1 MALSFS
7 RPVFAAPTTLFSL
20 LALAIA
26 PLVLATPAHAD
37 SISIDL
43 DATAVTLQRS
53 GDLYEHT
60 SSLHVHNS
68 NAYGF
73 TLSMNASQPNLV
85 NSKDS
90 SYKIDSVSGT
100 NQKLAADQWGYGMGK
115 NATTFSS
122 VSSASLADITSDNKG
137 SCTSADDCTF
147 YLTLGAN
154 IDPKRLPVGSYST
167 SLTYTATSKPA
178 PVQPSTPSSGGGSSS
193 GGTSYDYWWSV
204 CYDKYPGSDGLSTDK
219 RLYCKN
225 HYSDMSGYQPDW
237 NFICYKDYSSD
248 PDKKSY
254 CAAHDGNMSGYWG
267 SACYSMYHGDDAESR
282 DKVYYCSSHNGDMSG
297 YHPDWAV
304 ICQGRYINDSNKLS
318 YCKDHNGDMSGYLD
332 WLCGGLYSGNNDKI
346 SYCKDHNGDMS
357 GYREPEPEPE
367 PELDQGTMCSIEYPD
382 DSDKES
388 YCESHNG
395 DMSGYQEP
403 NWISIC
409 YARYPHDIHEQF
421 YCRDHH
427 GDVSGYKPDLI
438 CEDRYPYDR
447 YKQEYCK
454 SHGGDMSGY
463 PY

>member
-1 MALSFS
+1 MPHATKCRHKIAIPAPVALSFS

-26 PLVLATPAHAD
+26 PLVFATPAHAD

-43 DATAVTLQRS
+43 DAAAVTLQRS

-68 NAYGF
+68 NTYGF

-90 SYKIDSVSGT
+90 TYKIDSVSGT
-100 NQKLAADQWGYGMGK
+100 NKKLAANQWGYGIGK

-137 SCTSADDCTF
+137 SCTSVDDCTL

-154 IDPKRLPVGSYST
+154 VDPKRLPTGSYST

-193 GGTSYDYWWSV
+193 GGTSSGGSSYDYWWSV

-254 CAAHDGNMSGYWG
+254 CAAHDGDMSGFQPNWDKICRERYPGGDTDSLNKKSYCIDYKGDMSGYEPVW
-267 SACYSMYHGDDAESR
+267 
-282 DKVYYCSSHNGDMSG
+282 DKICRERYPGGGEEFEKWDYCRGRNGDMSG
-297 YHPDWAV
+297 YEDYRKDLWNKT
-304 ICQGRYINDSNKLS
+304 CRGRYPGSDTDSDNRRT
-318 YCKDHNGDMSGYLD
+318 YCTFHYGDMSGYLD
-332 WLCGGLYSGNNDKI
+332 WLCSGLYSGDNDKI
-346 SYCKDHNGDMS
+346 SYCKDHNGDMG
-357 GYREPEPEPE
+357 GYQEPDWRGIC
-367 PELDQGTMCSIEYPD
+367 LKRYP
-382 DSDKES
+382 S
-388 YCESHNG
+388 YDEEGVAEWQYCVDHHG
-395 DMSGYQEP
+395 DMSGYG
-403 NWISIC
+403 N
-409 YARYPHDIHEQF
+409 
-421 YCRDHH
+421 
-427 GDVSGYKPDLI
+427 
-438 CEDRYPYDR
+438 
-447 YKQEYCK
+447 
-454 SHGGDMSGY
+454 
-463 PY
+463 